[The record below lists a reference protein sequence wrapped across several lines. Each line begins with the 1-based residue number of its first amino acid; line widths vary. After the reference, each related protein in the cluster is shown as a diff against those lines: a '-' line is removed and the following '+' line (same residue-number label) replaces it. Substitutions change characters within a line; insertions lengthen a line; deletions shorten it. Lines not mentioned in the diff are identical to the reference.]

1 MNSFLSNFNLKYLL
15 IIGILFMSSITYSQE
30 TYRENVGDYNAEK
43 KQMQE
48 VYQRYLESADA
59 QNDNYD
65 IKNEQSY
72 IADITENSGENTN
85 EVQKEIR
92 SVPSKGFT
100 FSAMSKRIS
109 VSPQKFQ
116 FQRLNKEQL
125 ND

>member
-1 MNSFLSNFNLKYLL
+1 MKNYRTYFKLKYPLF
-15 IIGILFMSSITYSQE
+15 IGILFLSSTISSQE

-59 QNDNYD
+59 QDNRYD
-65 IKNEQSY
+65 IQSEQSY
-72 IADITENSGENTN
+72 IADVTENHS
-85 EVQKEIR
+85 EVIPQSQKEI
-92 SVPSKGFT
+92 SSAPSKGFT

-116 FQRLNKEQL
+116 FQRLNKEQS